1 MLHYVKNAKVKK
13 PDLASIAQTAA
24 VTGEGLNS
32 ESVTV
37 FSDELLAH

>member
-13 PDLASIAQTAA
+13 LDLASIAQTAA
-24 VTGEGLNS
+24 VTGEVLHS
-32 ESVTV
+32 EPETM